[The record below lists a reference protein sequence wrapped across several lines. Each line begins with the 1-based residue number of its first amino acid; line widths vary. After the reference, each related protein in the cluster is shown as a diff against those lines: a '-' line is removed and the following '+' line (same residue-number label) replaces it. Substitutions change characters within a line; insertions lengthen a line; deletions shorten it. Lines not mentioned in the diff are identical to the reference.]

1 MPRLTP
7 SGIPSYMRR
16 CVVDLVNKGH
26 DLNAAFAICN
36 STMQKA
42 GYITSGPDQKQTK
55 KGRQRQRHFSAM
67 DDAAEYDAAY
77 ERILEKAKKTRA
89 YDAKKRKISQVIS
102 SFVEVLA
109 GEIPPAILR
118 EMLKRDMDLGIQAER
133 VRANAIVG
141 TVSDLLA
148 EAGHRRVARPADK
161 ATRAQLNKTAKK
173 CGESVILLLEEGA
186 RLAKVSKEIDAVL
199 ADCIS
204 I

>member
-77 ERILEKAKKTRA
+77 EKILAKAKKSRA
-89 YDAKKRKISQVIS
+89 YDSKKREISQAVAA
-102 SFVEVLA
+102 FVEVLA

-118 EMLKRDMDLGIQAER
+118 EMLKRDMDLSVQAER
-133 VRANAIVG
+133 VRVNAIVG
-141 TVSDLLA
+141 TVNELLA
-148 EAGHRRVARPADK
+148 EAGHRRIARPTDK
-161 ATRAQLNKTAKK
+161 ATRAQLNRTAKK
-173 CGESVILLLEEGA
+173 CGEAVILLLEEGA
-186 RLAKVSKEIDAVL
+186 RLAKVSKEIDSVL
-199 ADCIS
+199 ADCVS

>member
-77 ERILEKAKKTRA
+77 ERILEKSKKSREYA
-89 YDAKKRKISQVIS
+89 AKKREISQVIAA
-102 SFVEVLA
+102 FVEVLA
-109 GEIPPAILR
+109 GEIPAAILR

-133 VRANAIVG
+133 VRANALVG
-141 TVSDLLA
+141 TVSDLLSD
-148 EAGHRRVARPADK
+148 AGHRRIARPTDK
-161 ATRAQLNKTAKK
+161 ATRAQLKKTAKK

-186 RLAKVSKEIDAVL
+186 RLAKVSKDIDAVL